1 MIHKRKIES
10 LAELAGF
17 SWLSTKDY
25 SEELERFAQL
35 VANELRQDIVFSLN
49 AHKIDPQVMIVHRIS
64 DSPRI
69 LAINECIALVEI
81 NCK

>member
-1 MIHKRKIES
+1 VINKRKIES

-17 SWLSTKDY
+17 SWLTTKDY
-25 SEELERFAQL
+25 SEELERFAKL
-35 VANELRQDIVFSLN
+35 VANELSQDIVFALN
-49 AHKIDPQVMIVHRIS
+49 AHKIDPQVIITHKIT
-64 DSPRI
+64 DSTRL